1 MTNESF
7 RIPRR
12 GNAGVAFLGVE
23 IKDAVIVIGSVFAG
37 LLCGSAF
44 DMGNVGYLGM
54 PIGGYFVNRLYI
66 DWQAKTLPGAFRN
79 FLFSKGLWGY
89 TDSVRSQKTIFVG
102 DGVGINTASGA
113 VLDEFMSKAKRSPDH
128 GNEYTE

>member
-1 MTNESF
+1 MINETF

-66 DWQAKTLPGAFRN
+66 DWQTKTLPGAFRN
-79 FLFSKGLWGY
+79 FLFSKGLWG
-89 TDSVRSQKTIFVG
+89 
-102 DGVGINTASGA
+102 
-113 VLDEFMSKAKRSPDH
+113 
-128 GNEYTE
+128 